1 MRWFLPVVCV
11 PVLLLGG
18 SVPKTGPA
26 PIQGAIP
33 QVGRVPVLVE
43 LFTSDACAIC
53 PAAGEVVRTLEQK
66 QPIAGVEVIGI
77 EMRMDA
83 WGAQG
88 YRDPFALRQM
98 TNRQNEYLRLF
109 KLDNLFTPQ
118 IVIGG
123 QMQLDTPDVQQAKE
137 EIARAA
143 KSQRATVEVSFQS
156 ASLAT
161 VKVDKLP
168 SSAGE
173 SEIWMAVTESP
184 ADGADKTSNNTGN
197 NTGPLGRTGV
207 VRSLVMLGIA
217 EPGEL
222 TIYSMHLRFNPR
234 WRREDLKYVV
244 FVQERISR
252 KIWGATAVVP

>member
-1 MRWFLPVVCV
+1 MRWFLSIVCLPAV
-11 PVLLLGG
+11 LLGG
-18 SVPKTGPA
+18 SVPKTELSA
-26 PIQGAIP
+26 VQGAIP
-33 QVGRVPVLVE
+33 QNGRVPVLVE

-53 PAAGEVVRTLEQK
+53 AAAGEVVRTLEQK

-123 QMQLDTPDVQQAKE
+123 QAQLETPDVQQAKE

-184 ADGADKTSNNTGN
+184 ADGGDKTAPNA
-197 NTGPLGRTGV
+197 GPLERTGV

-222 TIYSMHLRFNPR
+222 TTYSMHLRFNPR

>member
-1 MRWFLPVVCV
+1 MRRFLTILCV
-11 PVLLLGG
+11 PALLLGG
-18 SVPKTGPA
+18 SVPKTGPTL
-26 PIQGAIP
+26 IQGAIP

-123 QMQLDTPDVQQAKE
+123 QTQLETPDVQQAKE

-184 ADGADKTSNNTGN
+184 LDSADKTSNNA
-197 NTGPLGRTGV
+197 GPLGRTGV

-217 EPGEL
+217 QPGEL
-222 TIYSMHLRFNPR
+222 TTYSMHLRFNPR

>member
-1 MRWFLPVVCV
+1 
-11 PVLLLGG
+11 
-18 SVPKTGPA
+18 
-26 PIQGAIP
+26 
-33 QVGRVPVLVE
+33 
-43 LFTSDACAIC
+43 
-53 PAAGEVVRTLEQK
+53 
-66 QPIAGVEVIGI
+66 
-77 EMRMDA
+77 
-83 WGAQG
+83 
-88 YRDPFALRQM
+88 M

-123 QMQLDTPDVQQAKE
+123 QAQLETPDVQQAKD

-173 SEIWMAVTESP
+173 SEIWMAVAESP
-184 ADGADKTSNNTGN
+184 AESADKTANNA
-197 NTGPLGRTGV
+197 GPLGRTGV

-222 TIYSMHLRFNPR
+222 TTYSMHLRFNPR